1 MGGTRGE
8 AEEKAC
14 LFLLVTIGRH
24 RGRCGVPLD
33 PVSLVLHFLCVFAA
47 TCPWVPSLVLGQG
60 EPPEPGGSDA
70 PGEVHPQGEVSE
82 TRGGPSPRW
91 GVSNPGVVHPQ
102 GGKSETRG
110 GPSPKRGV

>member
-70 PGEVHPQGEVSE
+70 PGEVHPQGEGSE
-82 TRGGPSPRW
+82 TRGGPSPRREC
-91 GVSNPGVVHPQ
+91 
-102 GGKSETRG
+102 ETGG
-110 GPSPKRGV
+110 GPSPRGRSLKPGEGHPQREGV

>member
-60 EPPEPGGSDA
+60 EPPEPGGSDVCSYDLLLF
-70 PGEVHPQGEVSE
+70 GLQPQGPCRVGTGESGLVLSE
-82 TRGGPSPRW
+82 EGNSACL
-91 GVSNPGVVHPQ
+91 SNCSG
-102 GGKSETRG
+102 
-110 GPSPKRGV
+110 PKRGV